1 MSGFICQ
8 NCEKK
13 VSTDN
18 FIGTAFRNHCPFCL
32 WSKHLGQGKTIDK
45 VRPCQSMMEPIG
57 LTFKQEGFDKFTK
70 EAKQGEIMIVNQCL
84 GCGAV
89 TINRIAAD
97 DDPKAILKLLRRSFA
112 PLRMTPD
119 IKVLDEKD
127 EKEVKRQLFG
137 II

>member
-1 MSGFICQ
+1 
-8 NCEKK
+8 
-13 VSTDN
+13 
-18 FIGTAFRNHCPFCL
+18 
-32 WSKHLGQGKTIDK
+32 
-45 VRPCQSMMEPIG
+45 MMEPIG